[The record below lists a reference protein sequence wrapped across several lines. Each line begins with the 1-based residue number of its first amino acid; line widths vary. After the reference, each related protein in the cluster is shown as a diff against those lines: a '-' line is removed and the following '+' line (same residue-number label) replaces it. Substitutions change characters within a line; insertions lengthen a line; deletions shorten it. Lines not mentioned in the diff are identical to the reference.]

1 MIKINSNAMVISGD
15 LDTLLSETTS
25 LLHKLYFEMKNTL
38 GEEQANEYL
47 VEVGRLAVIPDE
59 DIQDEMI
66 TF

>member
-15 LDTLLSETTS
+15 LDTLLSEMTS